1 MSAKK
6 NFVVRRFAN
15 AIWNSDSIRDK
26 KNKFRVL
33 LNKTRDEYRGEN
45 G

>member
-1 MSAKK
+1 MSVKK

-15 AIWNSDSIRDK
+15 AIWNSDSICDK
-26 KNKFRVL
+26 KNKFRVFL
-33 LNKTRDEYRGEN
+33 IKTRDEHIGEN